1 MTDIG
6 VLVVDDH
13 ALLREMLSDRIGA
26 ERGMHVTAQAATSD
40 DAVRMCN
47 DLSPDV
53 VLLDIDLP
61 GISAFDAARTMAQV
75 DNPPRIIF
83 LSAFIQDGYIA
94 EALAVRA
101 AGYLSK
107 ATPPSAVVEAIR
119 TVAGGRTAMCAEVL
133 DRLILE
139 GSSPQ
144 PGVTDPSVGAG
155 ARWSLLTQREREVVA
170 LVAAGLQQ
178 KQVASRMGISI
189 KTVQTHL
196 AHAMDKL
203 EIHDRVELARYA
215 IREGLITSP

>member
-1 MTDIG
+1 MDDIG

-13 ALLREMLSDRIGA
+13 ALVREMLADRIA
-26 ERGMHVTAQAATSD
+26 SERGMHVTAQATTSD
-40 DAVRMCN
+40 EAIRLCG
-47 DLSPDV
+47 DLRPDV

-61 GISAFDAARTMAQV
+61 GISAFDAARTMTAADV
-75 DNPPRIIF
+75 PPRIIF
-83 LSAFIQDGYIA
+83 LSAFVQDGYIA

-107 ATPPSAVVEAIR
+107 ATTPTEVVEAIR

-133 DRLILE
+133 DRLILDGLPSE
-139 GSSPQ
+139 
-144 PGVTDPSVGAG
+144 PGLGAG
-155 ARWSLLTQREREVVA
+155 SRRALLTQREREVVA

-178 KQVASRMGISI
+178 KQVATRMGISI

-215 IREGLITSP
+215 IREGLVATP

>member
-1 MTDIG
+1 MSDIV

-13 ALLREMLSDRIGA
+13 ALVREMLADRIA
-26 ERGMHVTAQAATSD
+26 SERGMHVTAQAATSD
-40 DAVRMCN
+40 EAVRLCQ
-47 DLSPDV
+47 DLAPDV

-61 GISAFDAARTMAQV
+61 GISAFDAARTMAKA
-75 DNPPRIIF
+75 DHPPRIIF

-107 ATPPSAVVEAIR
+107 ATPPSEVVAAIR
-119 TVAGGRTAMCAEVL
+119 AVAGGRTAMGAEVL
-133 DRLILE
+133 DRLILNGLPTE
-139 GSSPQ
+139 
-144 PGVTDPSVGAG
+144 PGVVAG
-155 ARWSLLTQREREVVA
+155 ARRTLLTQREREVVA

-178 KQVASRMGISI
+178 KQVAVRMGISI

-203 EIHDRVELARYA
+203 AIHDRVELARYA
-215 IREGLITSP
+215 IREGLVTTP

>member
-1 MTDIG
+1 MSDIV

-13 ALLREMLSDRIGA
+13 ALVREMLADRIA
-26 ERGMHVTAQAATSD
+26 SERGMHVTAQAATSD
-40 DAVRMCN
+40 EAVRLCQ
-47 DLSPDV
+47 DLAPDV

-61 GISAFDAARTMAQV
+61 GISAFDAARTMAKA
-75 DNPPRIIF
+75 DHPPWIIF

-107 ATPPSAVVEAIR
+107 ATPPSEVVAAIR
-119 TVAGGRTAMCAEVL
+119 AVAGGRTAMGAEVL
-133 DRLILE
+133 DRLILNE
-139 GSSPQ
+139 LPTE
-144 PGVTDPSVGAG
+144 PGVVAG
-155 ARWSLLTQREREVVA
+155 ARRTLLTQREREVVA

-178 KQVASRMGISI
+178 KQVAVRMGISI

-203 EIHDRVELARYA
+203 AIHDRVELARYA
-215 IREGLITSP
+215 IREGLVTTP